1 MSPKASPFAIFQYG
15 AQFSKGAQTIFQN
28 PLNNRS
34 FLNNMS
40 HLHAVSIKKKNNLF
54 GEDFTINY
62 SKSYVF
68 IIFLVL
74 PKEETQLESP

>member
-1 MSPKASPFAIFQYG
+1 M
-15 AQFSKGAQTIFQN
+15 QF
-28 PLNNRS
+28 PL
-34 FLNNMS
+34 
-40 HLHAVSIKKKNNLF
+40 KKKNNLF